1 MSGNSALAAA
11 KRRRAINADTTTNAS
26 LNKPQNIN
34 RQSNIKAKDSK
45 GVNNAQYQ
53 SSSHN
58 IVNNFRNTDINY
70 QDLPEYAKYFMIPNI
85 PSDVQINHLQ
95 LLTLHH
101 TAFNKLALG
110 LSTVINNMTETIS
123 QIASNCDNLNDRLN
137 VLEQSSGS
145 SKSSSVPDNI
155 KKDITLLQSASF
167 KNQQDIEACSSV
179 FNLFKSEM
187 AEKLMSISDN
197 INNNVNDVDVDDD
210 SVLDANANADDNVD
224 SNADDNVD
232 ADITN

>member
-11 KRRRAINADTTTNAS
+11 KRRRAINADTTTNAN

-34 RQSNIKAKDSK
+34 SQSNIKAKDSK

-58 IVNNFRNTDINY
+58 VNNFRNTDINY

-85 PSDVQINHLQ
+85 PADVQINHAQ
-95 LLTLHH
+95 LLSLHH
-101 TAFNKLALG
+101 TSFNKLAIG
-110 LSTVINNMTETIS
+110 LSTAINNITETIS
-123 QIASNCDNLNDRLN
+123 QIASNCDNLNDRLS
-137 VLEQSSGS
+137 VLEESSGS
-145 SKSSSVPDNI
+145 TKSSGISDNI

-167 KNQQDIEACSSV
+167 KNQQDIETCSSV
-179 FNLFKSEM
+179 FNLFKSEI

-197 INNNVNDVDVDDD
+197 INNNVNDADADVGADADADGAVTDDT
-210 SVLDANANADDNVD
+210 NADASD
-224 SNADDNVD
+224 
-232 ADITN
+232 